1 MFTLK
6 LSSCANLQERTL
18 NMAEKTNYLL
28 FMINAFQVL
37 TICITC

>member
-1 MFTLK
+1 MSVLK
-6 LSSCANLQERTL
+6 LSCVNLQERAL

-37 TICITC
+37 SICITC